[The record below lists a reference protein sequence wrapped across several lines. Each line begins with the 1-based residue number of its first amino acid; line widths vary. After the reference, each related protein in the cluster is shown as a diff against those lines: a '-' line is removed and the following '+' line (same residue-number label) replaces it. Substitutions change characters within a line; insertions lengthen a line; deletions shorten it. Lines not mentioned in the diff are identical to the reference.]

1 MATVTT
7 AGPDAEQSTRPP
19 ETDGPGTD
27 GSARPV
33 RRGFRTGLL
42 LVLIAAL
49 LASLATAIWLAAGR
63 RGEAEDVQAE
73 RERVMVQT
81 RQFLLRMGTYGP
93 DLLDDEGGMPEYRE
107 RVRAVITPKFAASFD
122 EQAGTAEQLVA
133 GAGVSREAEVFST
146 GVSDLDPD
154 SATTLVAGTFTDSY
168 PVNGPAKG
176 KVDEKSEPQEPV
188 PYRIEVSLVKVD
200 GEWLVDDFTPVT
212 GEEQP

>member
-1 MATVTT
+1 VMTTTVEV
-7 AGPDAEQSTRPP
+7 DP
-19 ETDGPGTD
+19 ER
-27 GSARPV
+27 SARPTEPPGTEPPAASPPAS
-33 RRGFRTGLL
+33 GFRRVL
-42 LVLIAAL
+42 LVVLCAAL

-63 RGEAEDVQAE
+63 RGEAEDVQAQ
-73 RERVMVQT
+73 REQVMAQT

-93 DLLDDEGGMPEYRE
+93 DLLDDEGGMPDYRE

-133 GAGVSREAEVFST
+133 RAGVSREAEVFST

-154 SATTLVAGTFTDSY
+154 SATALVAGTFTDSY
-168 PVNGPAKG
+168 PVDG
-176 KVDEKSEPQEPV
+176 KADGKSEPQEPV